1 MTEEIW
7 IWGKTTINSYGWNHN
22 FFIEIILRFLN
33 CLEILIGQFLLS
45 NITAIYIKMTVI
57 CAPIFIL
64 MISNFFFLLIYIYIL
79 INEKS

>member
-7 IWGKTTINSYGWNHN
+7 IWSKATINSYGWNYN
-22 FFIEIILRFLN
+22 FFIEIIMRLLG
-33 CLEILIGQFLLS
+33 CLQILVGQFLLS

-64 MISNFFFLLIYIYIL
+64 MISKNFFFLYLKYL
-79 INEKS
+79 KS